1 MRPLSEALELGIP
14 FEHISVPYQ
23 EGATRTPVFLVL
35 NPNGQIPVIEDLRT
49 EGKVVVSESMA
60 CAANAALAFKR
71 RSTSA
76 GFATR

>member
-1 MRPLSEALELGIP
+1 MGGFGVGHSVCAYLCALSGGRNS
-14 FEHISVPYQ
+14 H
-23 EGATRTPVFLVL
+23 TRIFLVL
-35 NPNGQIPVIEDLRT
+35 NPNGQIPVIEDLRP